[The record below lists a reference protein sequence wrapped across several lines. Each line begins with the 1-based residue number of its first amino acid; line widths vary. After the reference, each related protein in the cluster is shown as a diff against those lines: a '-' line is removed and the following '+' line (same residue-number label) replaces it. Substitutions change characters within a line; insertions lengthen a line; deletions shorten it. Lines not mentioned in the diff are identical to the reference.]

1 MKLNTVI
8 YRGVVM
14 SVLMLAANSLTG
26 DEARTISTNVPASI
40 TATTPPTIKR
50 VNRQNEEIAQG
61 RLQPT
66 TPEQMITK
74 HGPVGAIFTRP
85 QRVNPLQLLNPFAAA
100 EYGGVGSAES
110 TWSWNPMQSPGQG
123 PMPRAFQNDRTH
135 EASGVIINLSGR

>member
-1 MKLNTVI
+1 MKLSTVI
-8 YRGVVM
+8 YRGVVI
-14 SVLMLAANSLTG
+14 SLLILAAKSLTG
-26 DEARTISTNVPASI
+26 DEARPVSTNAPASI
-40 TATTPPTIKR
+40 TVTTPPTTKR

-74 HGPVGAIFTRP
+74 HGPVGSIFARP

-100 EYGGVGSAES
+100 EYGGVGSSES
-110 TWSWNPMQSPGQG
+110 MWSWNPMQSPGQG

-135 EASGVIINLSGR
+135 EAGGVIFSVSGH